1 MANKRDDIVVN
12 LRANAT
18 DLINN
23 LEKVKNELEKTTNLK
38 KTESLEKGFDSLNL
52 QVKKLIE
59 TLKQPM
65 DSKNLTTALKQLQ
78 KIQEQANKFSKSM
91 SFLSKD
97 SKATVFDVDSIR
109 NFDEVIIRSQQD
121 INRMSQELKT
131 VRDEIKKT
139 AKELNSIDRNKILDQ
154 TLNKKNIKT
163 SDYKTAKNEA
173 RQANIVEASQRLAEN
188 ESVKSQ
194 ISGIEAANKKV
205 EANIKISEKKIADWQ
220 VEIQELENQ
229 IATLKN
235 KADTSN
241 DPKIK
246 KSQQIVKDF
255 SEAERSEYYGSTK
268 KEYLSG
274 LRNNLITDENQI
286 KKMQEQIS
294 ILDKSSDTYKNFVKW
309 IESRK
314 LKLEKEK
321 KELELLEQEEK
332 EYLKAQQYLLEN
344 VGPSDEE
351 LAQIKTLKKSAASK
365 KGAITKKEKYIDSQ
379 RKILGINTEQIK
391 QLKTQLVPGTKTD
404 LNKVKSFFE
413 KLNISI
419 SDVEASDPELVFD
432 KIKNLFN
439 EIETEVNQAE
449 KKIKNNL
456 EDTLLDAQI
465 QEEELT
471 QNISKAQTNIDA
483 KKSEKAIYMGG
494 VIKDRIISTEEG
506 LKPIP
511 ENMQNLEDQEVVLK
525 NLIDDEKKRE
535 QLEAETAKT
544 IKEQNKQY
552 KNAESSVTRVV
563 NRLNDAFNRG
573 VSNFGGFYALRS
585 IVLDIENTLKE
596 LDDSFL
602 SIAAVSD
609 YSMSD
614 MWNKYSDYSKLANKV
629 GQSTK
634 DTIETSALWIQQGKE
649 FDEAMELTEH
659 TIKLATI
666 SGQNFATVTQQMTSA
681 LQSFNLEASDAG
693 TVTDVFSELAA
704 KAAADV
710 DGIANA
716 VAKVGSLAYTSGID
730 LQTTSAML
738 TEMIESTQE
747 APETIGTSMRTIL
760 GRLTQIKT
768 GVSDLSEEELQ
779 DLDFNRVDTALKSI
793 GVSLKDTNGQIRDA
807 DDVLFDVAKKWE
819 NLDSNT
825 QHYLATQMAGTQQQS
840 RFIALMNGYNR
851 TVELQSIAYNS
862 AGKASENFSK
872 VQDTLSYSIN
882 QTKNNMEQLKTSILS
897 SKSLKGVIDMFN
909 NFLSGVTE
917 VGGSQTIAS
926 LISEIMS
933 VKSIL
938 TQVRNF
944 SLKQGSTELA
954 NAGQTVYQWIH
965 KGATELAM
973 ASSGSSVTSGGIGSV
988 AKGTKSGVKG
998 KASSLL
1004 KSSSF
1009 RSLGFSLLGNAASG
1023 IANANALGKGNR
1035 QATAITAMG
1044 SIAGSAIS
1052 IIPGWG
1058 QIAGGVIQLATA
1070 GIGIVVGHFEEQSR
1084 ELKKREQQLKQAN
1097 EKIDDY
1103 ISTTTQDL
1111 ADSVS
1116 KVKSSRSS
1124 YTTFKSKSERY
1135 QELAGQGFLT
1145 SDEQSEMATL
1155 FSELK
1160 DNYADYVT
1168 VVDENNSLLE
1178 LNSGALDKLKESTD
1192 EIIKQNQADIKRDAT
1207 GLVASYNKQVET
1219 DQKISRKIAKEV
1231 TDTSIDEGTSKRYL
1245 YQYSADGGKF
1255 QSYVESLSKKTQETI
1270 YPLLEKEF
1278 PELESNFSNLN
1289 EILAKTPNKVEKLS
1303 EIISQVT
1310 NDLNN
1315 DKEIQNA
1322 LDKSEAAYIQTLGS
1336 EHVSSAMAEAIA
1348 KGVDSTI
1355 GKKTKDYTEDEF
1367 TKNPAKYLNGD
1378 FNATRAVQTLVNKGV
1393 GLSAIK
1399 NMTASDLSEQ
1409 LDNKEY
1415 YDALIAQLKAAVPDL
1430 EIDSATEKQMEEAW
1444 NQMITNANINISVEK
1459 SGELIEKITKGLE
1472 SENEEVKEKA
1482 TKADAILNQIENSGD
1497 LTVKQIGELWDKLYS
1512 MYSSA
1517 GVNVNAIKKEY
1528 TQETVKKEKELSNI
1542 FGSDKNI
1549 FADYTQAEI
1558 NNLYTIFTSKLGTTS
1573 KTQQAEMAKI
1583 IDESVDGISNKQR
1596 QGLLDIFSD
1605 IDLTKGYSTLEK
1617 QVNTWADALEEYGW
1631 DYQSA
1636 CEVLENYILKGTSNL
1651 IKGFKNVSDLKVSIE
1666 NSVSAVDSI
1675 VSDSKD
1681 INDIVQAY
1689 NKGETI
1695 TSDNLGNLLKA
1706 GMGSA
1711 YTSSGKIDT
1720 KALQTS
1726 FINRISQQ
1734 YASLFGQSLGTQ
1746 QNLDVFKKYQKTNM
1760 NATTLS
1766 QIQSALAS
1774 DNPQEAIAK
1783 MKSSQSRELASALL
1797 NSGVDTSN
1805 LSTSTYKNIIQTAV
1819 KSASDTVA
1827 EWNSEQPALKDYY
1840 SKAMM
1845 EALTGYSSKDDI
1857 QNAIDDLKKSIDD
1870 AEKSVKDAK
1879 KSLDNAQ
1886 KAYDEALYGSKY
1898 RDNPL
1903 GDSYEYDLKIQRSSD
1918 KVSEFST
1925 KIGNATDSLG
1935 NFIDKAEALNN
1946 WAEYISAQQESVDLY
1961 SAKSQVLDIR
1971 KNDIQNVLQDRI
1983 GNLLSYDE
1991 QGHMWLD
1998 DYALTQLK
2006 TNDAWVNEY
2015 ADLYKEY
2022 QEIIDTQKEY
2032 SNKIDEVNQSIIE
2045 LKKTALN
2052 NYLSAAQSVGDIFK
2066 QQDDKQI
2073 EQTKEKYSALKE
2085 ADDDYL
2091 SALEE
2096 SINKQKSLRD
2106 TQNKY
2111 ENLATQEKK
2120 LSLLQRDTSGA
2131 NRVSTAQLEKDVQ
2144 DSRQDLLDD
2153 EISNALDNLK
2163 EWYSKQQEQWDKET
2177 ELLSE
2182 ISDNTNYTKIG
2193 QDWLSSAQLNP
2204 EEAIAQLQEMT
2215 DGYEQMTTE
2224 QIQQLYNTYAEYISQ
2239 ANNYSASLNAETVSA
2254 NAENIASIINTTGET
2269 LTTSVATKMAQ
2280 VDQTVNDAIKDATD
2294 ALVDANEAYKEAQQ
2308 AYAETLDK
2316 NKIEI
2321 ESLEQI
2327 LGTWDTTMKNA
2338 TTTVSKM
2345 IEELNKASSIPKY
2358 EGEDSTSKY
2367 QRTWN
2372 GKALTEEQEHNMAAS
2387 KGKALATQ
2395 RIEQNTNEVKK
2406 SLKKAKAIDK
2416 LSAKEQ
2422 MNYLYSWSDGK
2433 NRYYFKTE
2441 DELKRTIDSARRLGL
2456 VSSKQGNMWKKSEGN
2471 TTNHKFYQK
2480 YATGGLVDYTGP
2492 AWVDGT
2498 KSKPEAF
2505 LSSEDTYRIGKAA
2518 QVLSNIPAFNPS
2530 NESSVDSLN
2539 SQSFGDTSI
2548 EININVDSISSDYD
2562 VDQMI
2567 DRMKNEI
2574 TTAANYKGS
2583 NVILKK

>member
-1 MANKRDDIVVN
+1 
-12 LRANAT
+12 
-18 DLINN
+18 
-23 LEKVKNELEKTTNLK
+23 
-38 KTESLEKGFDSLNL
+38 
-52 QVKKLIE
+52 
-59 TLKQPM
+59 
-65 DSKNLTTALKQLQ
+65 
-78 KIQEQANKFSKSM
+78 
-91 SFLSKD
+91 
-97 SKATVFDVDSIR
+97 
-109 NFDEVIIRSQQD
+109 
-121 INRMSQELKT
+121 
-131 VRDEIKKT
+131 
-139 AKELNSIDRNKILDQ
+139 
-154 TLNKKNIKT
+154 
-163 SDYKTAKNEA
+163 
-173 RQANIVEASQRLAEN
+173 
-188 ESVKSQ
+188 
-194 ISGIEAANKKV
+194 
-205 EANIKISEKKIADWQ
+205 
-220 VEIQELENQ
+220 
-229 IATLKN
+229 
-235 KADTSN
+235 
-241 DPKIK
+241 
-246 KSQQIVKDF
+246 
-255 SEAERSEYYGSTK
+255 
-268 KEYLSG
+268 
-274 LRNNLITDENQI
+274 
-286 KKMQEQIS
+286 
-294 ILDKSSDTYKNFVKW
+294 
-309 IESRK
+309 
-314 LKLEKEK
+314 
-321 KELELLEQEEK
+321 
-332 EYLKAQQYLLEN
+332 
-344 VGPSDEE
+344 
-351 LAQIKTLKKSAASK
+351 
-365 KGAITKKEKYIDSQ
+365 
-379 RKILGINTEQIK
+379 
-391 QLKTQLVPGTKTD
+391 
-404 LNKVKSFFE
+404 
-413 KLNISI
+413 
-419 SDVEASDPELVFD
+419 
-432 KIKNLFN
+432 
-439 EIETEVNQAE
+439 
-449 KKIKNNL
+449 
-456 EDTLLDAQI
+456 
-465 QEEELT
+465 
-471 QNISKAQTNIDA
+471 
-483 KKSEKAIYMGG
+483 
-494 VIKDRIISTEEG
+494 
-506 LKPIP
+506 
-511 ENMQNLEDQEVVLK
+511 
-525 NLIDDEKKRE
+525 
-535 QLEAETAKT
+535 
-544 IKEQNKQY
+544 
-552 KNAESSVTRVV
+552 
-563 NRLNDAFNRG
+563 
-573 VSNFGGFYALRS
+573 
-585 IVLDIENTLKE
+585 
-596 LDDSFL
+596 
-602 SIAAVSD
+602 
-609 YSMSD
+609 
-614 MWNKYSDYSKLANKV
+614 
-629 GQSTK
+629 
-634 DTIETSALWIQQGKE
+634 
-649 FDEAMELTEH
+649 
-659 TIKLATI
+659 
-666 SGQNFATVTQQMTSA
+666 
-681 LQSFNLEASDAG
+681 
-693 TVTDVFSELAA
+693 
-704 KAAADV
+704 
-710 DGIANA
+710 
-716 VAKVGSLAYTSGID
+716 
-730 LQTTSAML
+730 
-738 TEMIESTQE
+738 
-747 APETIGTSMRTIL
+747 MRTIL

-779 DLDFNRVDTALKSI
+779 DLDFNKVDTALKSV

-897 SKSLKGVIDMFN
+897 SKSLKSVIDMFN

-944 SLKQGSTELA
+944 SLKQGSSELA

-973 ASSGSSVTSGGIGSV
+973 ASSGSSITSGGIGSV
-988 AKGTKSGVKG
+988 AKGTKGGVKG

-1009 RSLGFSLLGNAASG
+1009 RSLGFSLLGSAVSG

-1035 QATAITAMG
+1035 QATAITSIG
-1044 SIAGSAIS
+1044 SIVGSAVS

-1070 GIGIVVGHFEEQSR
+1070 GIGTVVGHFEEQSR
-1084 ELKKREQQLKQAN
+1084 ELKKKEQQLKQAN
-1097 EKIDDY
+1097 EKINDY

-1124 YTTFKSKSERY
+1124 YSTFKSKSERY

-1168 VVDENNSLLE
+1168 IVDENNSLLE

-1192 EIIKQNQADIKRDAT
+1192 EVIKQNQADIKRDAI
-1207 GLVASYNKQVET
+1207 GLVTSYNRQIET
-1219 DQKISRKIAKEV
+1219 DQELSRKIAKEV
-1231 TDTSIDEGTSKRYL
+1231 ADTSIDEGTSKRYL
-1245 YQYSADGGKF
+1245 YQYSAGGGKF
-1255 QSYVESLSKKTQETI
+1255 QSYVESLSEKTQEAI

-1278 PELESNFSNLN
+1278 PNLESNFSNLN
-1289 EILAKTPNKVEKLS
+1289 EVLAKTPNKVEKLS

-1310 NDLNN
+1310 NDMKDN
-1315 DKEIQNA
+1315 KEVQAA

-1355 GKKTKDYTEDEF
+1355 GKKTKNYTEDEF

-1378 FNATRAVQTLVNKGV
+1378 FNATRAVQTLINKGV
-1393 GLSAIK
+1393 GLKEIK
-1399 NMTASDLSEQ
+1399 GYTASDLIEG
-1409 LDNKEY
+1409 LDNNKEY
-1415 YDALIAQLKAAVPDL
+1415 YDALVAQLKAAMPDL
-1430 EIDSATEKQMEEAW
+1430 DIDSATKEQMEEAW
-1444 NQMITNANINISVEK
+1444 TKMITNVNIDISVEK

-1512 MYSSA
+1512 MYSST

-1573 KTQQAEMAKI
+1573 KAQQTEMAKI

-1617 QVNTWADALEEYGW
+1617 QVNTWAEALEEYGW

-1651 IKGFKNVSDLKVSIE
+1651 IKGFKNVSDLKISIE
-1666 NSVSAVDSI
+1666 NSVSAVDNI

-1783 MKSSQSRELASALL
+1783 IKSSQSRELASALL

-1886 KAYDEALYGSKY
+1886 KAYDDALYGSKY

-1925 KIGNATDSLG
+1925 KIGNATDNLG

-1971 KNDIQNVLQDRI
+1971 KNDIQNVLQDKI

-1991 QGHMWLD
+1991 QGNMWLD

-2052 NYLSAAQSVGDIFK
+2052 NYLSAAQSIGDIFK

-2111 ENLATQEKK
+2111 ESLATQEKK

-2131 NRVSTAQLEKDVQ
+2131 NRVPTAQLEKDVQ
-2144 DSRQDLLDD
+2144 ESRQDLLDD

-2193 QDWLSSAQLNP
+2193 QDWLNSAQLNP
-2204 EEAIAQLQEMT
+2204 EEAISQLQQMT

-2254 NAENIASIINTTGET
+2254 NAENIANIINTTGET

-2294 ALVDANEAYKEAQQ
+2294 ALADANEAYKEAQET
-2308 AYAETLDK
+2308 YADTLDK
-2316 NKIEI
+2316 NKTEI
-2321 ESLEQI
+2321 ASLEQI
-2327 LGTWDTTMKNA
+2327 LGTWDTTMQNA

-2345 IEELNKASSIPKY
+2345 IEELNKASSIPEY

-2367 QRTWN
+2367 QKTWN
-2372 GKALTEEQEHNMAAS
+2372 GKALTQEQERNMAAS

-2395 RIEQNTNEVKK
+2395 RIEQNKNEINET
-2406 SLKKAKAIDK
+2406 LKQAKAVGK
-2416 LSAKEQ
+2416 LSVKEQ
-2422 MNYLYSWSDGK
+2422 MNYQYSWSDGK

-2441 DELKRTIDSARRLGL
+2441 DELKRTIDSARRLGII
-2456 VSSKQGNMWKKSEGN
+2456 SSKQGNMWKKSEGN
-2471 TTNHKFYQK
+2471 TINHKFYQK

>member
-1 MANKRDDIVVN
+1 MAKNQDDIVVN

-23 LEKVKNELEKTTNLK
+23 LEKVKNELEKTTKLK
-38 KTESLEKGFDSLNL
+38 STQSLEKGFDSLNS
-52 QVKKLIE
+52 QVKKFMN
-59 TLKQPM
+59 TLSQPM

-78 KIQEQANKFSKSM
+78 AIQEQANKFSKSM

-97 SKATVFDVDSIR
+97 SKTTAFDIDSIR
-109 NFDEVIIRSQQD
+109 DFDEVIIQSQLD
-121 INRMSQELKT
+121 IKRMSQELKT

-139 AKELNSIDRNKILDQ
+139 AKELNSFDRNKILDQ
-154 TLNKKNIKT
+154 TLDKKNVKT

-173 RQANIVEASQRLAEN
+173 RQTNIVEASKRLAEN
-188 ESVKSQ
+188 EAVKSQ
-194 ISGIEAANKKV
+194 IAGVEAANKRI
-205 EANIKISEKKIADWQ
+205 EANIKVSEKKIANWHL
-220 VEIQELENQ
+220 EIQDLENQ
-229 IATLKN
+229 IATLEN
-235 KADTSN
+235 KADTSD

-246 KSQQIVKDF
+246 KSQKIVKDF
-255 SEAERSEYYGSTK
+255 TTVDPQYLGTK
-268 KEYLSG
+268 KDYLSDMRG
-274 LRNNLITDENQI
+274 ILKEKEVDVKKQEENLSGIDESNEDYERLTKWFEKS
-286 KKMQEQIS
+286 KKKVES
-294 ILDKSSDTYKNFVKW
+294 YKKE
-309 IESRK
+309 IEE
-314 LKLEKEK
+314 LEKD
-321 KELELLEQEEK
+321 EK
-332 EYLKAQQYLLEN
+332 EYLEAQQYLLEHA
-344 VGPSDEE
+344 GPSDEE
-351 LAQIKTLKKSAASK
+351 LAQIKSLKKSAASK
-365 KGAITKKEKYIDSQ
+365 KGAITKKEKYIETQQGYSA
-379 RKILGINTEQIK
+379 INTEQLK
-391 QLKTQLVPGTKTD
+391 QLKTQLLPGAKTD

-413 KLNISI
+413 KLNIS
-419 SDVEASDPELVFD
+419 VTEAEASDPELVFD
-432 KIKNLFN
+432 KIKNFFN
-439 EIETEVNQAE
+439 EIESEVSQAE
-449 KKIKNNL
+449 KKIKGSL
-456 EDTLLDAQI
+456 EDTLLNAQI
-465 QEEELT
+465 EEEELT
-471 QNISKAQTNIDA
+471 QNITKAQTAMNA
-483 KKSEKAIYMGG
+483 KVAEKGTYMSG
-494 VIKDRIISTEEG
+494 VINERKASTEEN
-506 LKPIP
+506 LKSIP
-511 ENMQNLEDQEVVLK
+511 NNMQSLEDQEIVLR

-535 QLEAETAKT
+535 KLEEETAKT
-544 IKEQNKQY
+544 IKNQNKQY
-552 KNAESSVTRVV
+552 KNVENSVTKVV
-563 NRLNDAFNRG
+563 DRLNNAFNRG
-573 VSNFGGFYALRS
+573 ISNFGGFYAIRS
-585 IVLDIENTLKE
+585 AIIDIENTLKE

-614 MWNKYSDYSKLANKV
+614 MWDKYSDYSKLANEV

-666 SGQNFATVTQQMTSA
+666 SGQNFSTVTQQMTSA
-681 LQSFNLEASDAG
+681 LQGFKLEASEAG

-716 VAKVGSLAYTSGID
+716 VAKVGSLAYTSGMD

-779 DLDFNRVDTALKSI
+779 DLDFNKVDTALKSV
-793 GVSLKDTNGQIRDA
+793 GVSLKDTNGQIRNA
-807 DDVLFDVAKKWE
+807 DDILFDVAKKWE

-897 SKSLKGVIDMFN
+897 SKSLKSVFDMFN

-917 VGGSQTIAS
+917 VGGSQVIAT
-926 LISEIMS
+926 LISELMTAKS
-933 VKSIL
+933 VL
-938 TQVRNF
+938 TQIRNF
-944 SLKQGSTELA
+944 SLKQGSSELA
-954 NAGQTVYQWIH
+954 NAGQTIYQWIH

-973 ASSGSSVTSGGIGSV
+973 ASSGSSITSGGGI
-988 AKGTKSGVKG
+988 AKGTKGGIKG

-1009 RSLGFSLLGNAASG
+1009 RSLGLSLAGSAVSS
-1023 IANANALGKGNR
+1023 IANANALSKGNK
-1035 QATAITAMG
+1035 QASAITTMG
-1044 SIAGSAIS
+1044 SIAGSAVS

-1058 QIAGGVIQLATA
+1058 QIAGGIIQLASS
-1070 GIGIVVGHFEEQSR
+1070 GIGAIVGHFEEQAR
-1084 ELKKREQQLKQAN
+1084 ELKKKEQQLMQAN
-1097 EKIDDY
+1097 ENINDY

-1124 YTTFKSKSERY
+1124 YSTFKSKSERY

-1145 SDEQSEMATL
+1145 SDEQTEMSTL

-1178 LNSGALDKLKESTD
+1178 LNSGALEKLKESTD
-1192 EIIKQNQADIKRDAT
+1192 EVIKQNQSDIKRDAI
-1207 GLVASYNKQVET
+1207 GLVASYNRQIST
-1219 DQKISRKIAKEV
+1219 DREISSKIAKEV
-1231 TDTSIDEGTSKRYL
+1231 ADTSIDEGTSKRYL
-1245 YQYSADGGKF
+1245 YQYSAGGGNF
-1255 QSYVESLSKKTQETI
+1255 QSYVESLSEKTQEAI

-1278 PELESNFSNLN
+1278 PDLESNFSNLN
-1289 EILAKTPNKVEKLS
+1289 EVLAETPNKVEKLS

-1315 DKEIQNA
+1315 DKEIQQA

-1348 KGVDSTI
+1348 KGVNSTI
-1355 GKKTKDYTEDEF
+1355 SKKTANYTEDDF
-1367 TKNPAKYLNGD
+1367 SKNPAKYLNGD

-1393 GLSAIK
+1393 GFSAIK
-1399 NMTASDLSEQ
+1399 QMTASDLSEQ

-1415 YDALIAQLKAAVPDL
+1415 YDALVAQLKAAMPDL
-1430 EIDSATEKQMEEAW
+1430 EIDSATKEQMEKAW
-1444 NQMITNANINISVEK
+1444 NQMIANANIDISVDK
-1459 SGELIEKITKGLE
+1459 AGELIQKITDGLE

-1497 LTVKQIGELWDKLYS
+1497 LTVKQIDDLWDKLYS

-1517 GVNVNAIKKEY
+1517 GINVNAIKKEY

-1549 FADYTQAEI
+1549 FADYTQSEI
-1558 NNLYTIFTSKLGTTS
+1558 NNLYTIFTSKLGITS
-1573 KTQQAEMAKI
+1573 KAQQSEMAKI
-1583 IDESVDGISNKQR
+1583 IDDSVDGISNKQR

-1617 QVNTWADALEEYGW
+1617 QVSTWADALEEYGW
-1631 DYQSA
+1631 DYRSA

-1651 IKGFKNVSDLKVSIE
+1651 IKGFKNVSDLKISIE

-1675 VSDSKD
+1675 ISDSKD

-1746 QNLDVFKKYQKTNM
+1746 QNLDVLKKYQKTNM

-1766 QIQSALAS
+1766 QIQTALAS

-1783 MKSSQSRELASALL
+1783 IKSSQSRELATALL
-1797 NSGVDTSN
+1797 NSGTDTSN
-1805 LSTSTYKNIIQTAV
+1805 LSTSTYKNIIQTAA
-1819 KSASDTVA
+1819 KSASDTIA
-1827 EWNSEQPALKDYY
+1827 EWNAEQPALKDYY
-1840 SKAMM
+1840 TKSMM

-1870 AEKSVKDAK
+1870 AEKSVRDAK

-1886 KAYDEALYGSKY
+1886 KTYDEALYGSKY

-1935 NFIDKAEALNN
+1935 NFVDKAEALNN

-1971 KNDIQNVLQDRI
+1971 KNDIQNVLQSRI

-1991 QGHMWLD
+1991 QGNMWLD

-2015 ADLYKEY
+2015 ADLYREY

-2091 SALEE
+2091 SALED

-2106 TQNKY
+2106 TENKY
-2111 ENLATQEKK
+2111 ESLATQEKK

-2131 NRVSTAQLEKDVQ
+2131 NRVSTAQLEKEVKE
-2144 DSRQDLLDD
+2144 SRQDLLDD

-2193 QDWLSSAQLNP
+2193 QDWLASAQLNP

-2215 DGYEQMTTE
+2215 EGYEQMTTE
-2224 QIQQLYNTYAEYISQ
+2224 QVQQLYNTYAEYISQ

-2254 NAENIASIINTTGET
+2254 NAENIANIINTTGET

-2280 VDQTVNDAIKDATD
+2280 VDQSVNDAIKDATD
-2294 ALVDANEAYKEAQQ
+2294 ALADANEAYKEAQET
-2308 AYAETLDK
+2308 YADTLDK
-2316 NKIEI
+2316 NKTQIEN
-2321 ESLEQI
+2321 LEQI
-2327 LGTWDTTMKNA
+2327 LGTWDTTMQNA

-2345 IEELNKASSIPKY
+2345 IEELNKASSIPEY
-2358 EGEDSTSKY
+2358 EGEESTSKY
-2367 QRTWN
+2367 QQTWN

-2395 RIEQNTNEVKK
+2395 RIEQNKNEMNET
-2406 SLKKAKAIDK
+2406 LKQAKAVSK
-2416 LSAKEQ
+2416 LSAKERLE
-2422 MNYLYSWSDGK
+2422 YPYSWSDGK

-2441 DELKRTIDSARRLGL
+2441 DELKKTIDSARRLG
-2456 VSSKQGNMWKKSEGN
+2456 VVTSKQGNMYKNEGN
-2471 TTNHKFYQK
+2471 KVAQKFYQK
-2480 YATGGLVDYTGP
+2480 YASGGLVDYTGP

-2505 LSSEDTYRIGKAA
+2505 LSAEDTYRIGKAA

-2583 NVILKK
+2583 NVILRK